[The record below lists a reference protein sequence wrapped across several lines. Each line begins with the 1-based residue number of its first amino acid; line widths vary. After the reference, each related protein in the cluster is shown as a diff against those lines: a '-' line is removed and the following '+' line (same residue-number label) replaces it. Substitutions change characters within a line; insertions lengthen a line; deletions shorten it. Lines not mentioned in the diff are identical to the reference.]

1 MREVVLTAAS
11 LALTGAVVANAY
23 YQKNQFY
30 PSVVYLTKSS
40 PSMAVLYIQA
50 FVLVILFGKMMRKVF
65 FGQLRAAEM
74 EHLIE
79 RSWYAVTETCLAFTV
94 FRDDFS
100 PRFVAQFTM
109 LLFLKCFHWL
119 AEDRIDYMERSPV
132 LTWLFHVRAVLLLM
146 FLGMVDAVLVHVA
159 YNTTMQSGASVQ
171 LVFGFEYAILLTIVV
186 TIQMKYI
193 LHIVDLRSENPW
205 DNKAVYLLY
214 TELITGF
221 IKSVLYICFMIIMIK
236 VHTFP
241 LFAIRPMY
249 LTLRGFKKCISD
261 VIMSRRAISNMN
273 TLYPDATP
281 EELQQGDN
289 VCIICREE
297 MTTGCKKLPCNHI
310 FHTSCL
316 RSWFQRQQTCPTCR
330 MDVLRP
336 QPPPQPQ
343 QPPPPQAPQPP
354 FGFHPMGVPPPP
366 MGIPPTPGV
375 PPQGLQNAP
384 PVMFPGWPPMGVPP
398 FPPGQQPPVPSQA
411 PAPGVTSATGS
422 SSPPQPGPSSAQDAS
437 QTQMPGFGMPP
448 PFMFPPPFMMPPF
461 MFGDLS
467 MPPNM
472 DFSSLNIEQL
482 VAVEGQERQNVEARI
497 NMLRTV
503 HALLDAAIVQL
514 NQYTQMVN
522 AQRQPPLNV
531 PQPSTSA
538 GPSVYGTAEA
548 GPSGLGTTEN
558 GPSELGSGGAQ
569 SSVLGG
575 TTKTAGTNTF
585 LSAGK
590 SSSPTPGPSAESD
603 SLASEYSAA
612 KAAVSTDKDISQ
624 TELNSNDENSEIRRR
639 RLERFSNTTNQ
650 DSGDKEHEN

>member
-384 PVMFPGWPPMGVPP
+384 PAMFPGWPPMGVPP

-538 GPSVYGTAEA
+538 GPSGYGTSEA

-603 SLASEYSAA
+603 SSASEYSAA

-650 DSGDKEHEN
+650 DSGDNEHEN